1 MVDGAE
7 QVIVKQVKE
16 AVKHKLWQLH
26 DQKQCLSNL
35 AACATHSVE
44 VGEAVRA
51 SVSQLTHSVEELVA
65 ARTEMARS
73 IRYKRAQQQQQGGGM
88 RQGGGNLYLSDAN
101 ETGMVQVELA
111 QASVMRIKHELSK
124 LSQIVRNS
132 LTFHTRSS
140 VTRLLGGTCNRNQ
153 FLIFRT
159 IDFFSSLVY
168 CSLLETSFECST

>member
-73 IRYKRAQQQQQGGGM
+73 IRYKRAQQQQQQQQQQGGGV
-88 RQGGGNLYLSDAN
+88 RQEGGNLYLSDAN
-101 ETGMVQVELA
+101 DSTGMVQVELA
-111 QASVMRIKHELSK
+111 QASVIRIKDELSK
-124 LSQIVRNS
+124 LSQIVCNS
-132 LTFHTRSS
+132 P
-140 VTRLLGGTCNRNQ
+140 
-153 FLIFRT
+153 
-159 IDFFSSLVY
+159 
-168 CSLLETSFECST
+168 STYVPR

>member
-73 IRYKRAQQQQQGGGM
+73 IRNKRAQQQQQQQQ
-88 RQGGGNLYLSDAN
+88 QGGGVRQEGGILYLSDAYV
-101 ETGMVQVELA
+101 TGMVQVELA

-124 LSQIVRNS
+124 LSQIVRKS
-132 LTFHTRSS
+132 HVPPTFHCYYSFS
-140 VTRLLGGTCNRNQ
+140 GLL
-153 FLIFRT
+153 
-159 IDFFSSLVY
+159 FSSRDFV
-168 CSLLETSFECST
+168 